1 MQLCQY
7 CTVMKTL
14 PPPLTLMENLATL
27 VSGSNIVLFGS
38 PLNDKFAESNII
50 CVNVWLC
57 AESKLF

>member
-1 MQLCQY
+1 
-7 CTVMKTL
+7 MKTL

-27 VSGSNIVLFGS
+27 VSGSSIVLFGA